1 MRFKGKNVLVTGA
14 SQNTGLGAAAGYIS
28 EGAFVYVNCLNKEEA
43 GKAEKFLDTA
53 GLSNYKLLIADIAD
67 EKQVNDMFA
76 CIREHSN
83 RLDILINNACDQGIG
98 TSFENLTHEGF
109 SRIIK
114 VNLVGT
120 FQVSLHAV
128 RMMLLQ
134 PEKGVIIN
142 LGSNVS
148 MRAIHDRTAYVSSK
162 GAIEALTRSMAID
175 LGPKGIRVN
184 AVAPGYINTNRWDV
198 LSESTKAR
206 RRKNIPL
213 GVESSVEDI
222 VNAIM
227 FLTSDAAR
235 TINGE
240 RLVVDGGCSAQHM
253 PGDIDL

>member
-14 SQNTGLGAAAGYIS
+14 SQNTGLGAAAGYIR

-43 GKAEKFLDTA
+43 GKAEKFLETT
-53 GLSNYKLLIADIAD
+53 GLFNYKLLIADIAD
-67 EKQVNDMFA
+67 EKEVNDMFA